1 MEKLKKSTSA
11 IISKTIDQI
20 EPYLAFSIKR
30 ALSHNF
36 KNSYKEHLKNNVLQF
51 DDETF
56 TKFMELLRYNNVIIV
71 GRSIMYFKLGLSE
84 YNNTLD
90 LFIDIHYLLRFL
102 NNLYVEFVPI
112 KCNFTSQYG
121 TYDDNIMEIVFEFTN
136 SSQKK
141 LTINLYCYILKESL
155 IRDATINVAFNMTR
169 IDRDFFDIISKKLSI
184 FEICYVIRSDLI
196 ISINTAS
203 KIINDDYPII
213 NRQPKYT
220 LNHIKANEYDLLL
233 GKNIATQYFEEEQVE
248 QNYESRIVQE
258 LILHL
263 ADIHKFDITESK
275 DKVVK
280 IEYSYIKAIIN
291 DAPKLFEST
300 NKEDFIT
307 GINSDNKINIYF
319 DINLV

>member
-20 EPYLAFSIKR
+20 EPYLPFSIKR

-36 KNSYKEHLKNNVLQF
+36 KNSYKEHLQNNVLQF

-90 LFIDIHYLLRFL
+90 LFIDIDYLSYFL
-102 NNLYVEFVPI
+102 NGLYVEFVPI

-141 LTINLYCYILKESL
+141 LTINLYCYILYK
-155 IRDATINVAFNMTR
+155 R
-169 IDRDFFDIISKKLSI
+169 KKQ
-184 FEICYVIRSDLI
+184 D
-196 ISINTAS
+196 
-203 KIINDDYPII
+203 
-213 NRQPKYT
+213 
-220 LNHIKANEYDLLL
+220 
-233 GKNIATQYFEEEQVE
+233 
-248 QNYESRIVQE
+248 
-258 LILHL
+258 
-263 ADIHKFDITESK
+263 
-275 DKVVK
+275 
-280 IEYSYIKAIIN
+280 
-291 DAPKLFEST
+291 
-300 NKEDFIT
+300 
-307 GINSDNKINIYF
+307 
-319 DINLV
+319 